1 MSFQPVLP
9 LGGYVGWQFLQRTL
23 PAQSESFRAGAELSR
38 DVAHARA
45 EMGSALTVDQIVEDR
60 QLLKVALGAFGLQ
73 DDLQNRAFIRQI
85 LADGT
90 SDPAALSNRLADKR
104 YNDFAKAFGFGEAAL
119 PKTLQPE
126 FVEQL
131 VEDYQIRAFEIA
143 VGEQNTDMRVAF
155 TFAREIQDLAAE
167 DTSADTKWFTVM
179 GNPPL
184 RKAFEVALGLPDEF
198 ASLDI
203 DQQLGVFKDRLNSF
217 LGDGDIAQF
226 TDPDQRDAF
235 IRLYMVRSE
244 LAAGPQ
250 ANTPGMAALTLLS
263 NAVPSASLLQSA
275 YFG

>member
-1 MSFQPVLP
+1 MSFQPVIP

-38 DVAHARA
+38 DVAHAKA
-45 EMGSALTVDQIVEDR
+45 EMGSILTAEEIVEDR

-73 DDLQNRAFIRQI
+73 DDLQNRAFVTKI

-90 SDPAALSNRLADKR
+90 SDPEALSNRLADKR
-104 YNDFAKAFGFGEAAL
+104 YSDFAKAFGFGEASL

-143 VGEQNTDMRVAF
+143 VGAQNNDMRVAF
-155 TFAREIQDLAAE
+155 AFAREIQDLAAE
-167 DTSADTKWFTVM
+167 ETSLDTKWFTIM

-184 RKAFEVALGLPDEF
+184 RKAFEVALGLPDKF

-203 DQQLGVFKDRLNSF
+203 DQQLGVFKERLQSF
-217 LGDGDIAQF
+217 LGDEDIAQF
-226 TDPDQRDAF
+226 TDAGQRDAF

-263 NAVPSASLLQSA
+263 NAVPSSALLQSA
-275 YFG
+275 YLG